1 MSIFYIERQLF
12 PAAPAVVAVEAV
24 VEAAGEA
31 AVEAAVAAVVGS
43 GVGAAGMCLGVGC
56 CY

>member
-12 PAAPAVVAVEAV
+12 PAAPAVVAVEA
-24 VEAAGEA
+24 
-31 AVEAAVAAVVGS
+31 AVEAAVAAVVGTV
-43 GVGAAGMCLGVGC
+43 VGAAGMCLGVGC

>member
-12 PAAPAVVAVEAV
+12 PAAPAVVAVGAAV
-24 VEAAGEA
+24 GAAVEA
-31 AVEAAVAAVVGS
+31 AVEAAVAAVVGTV
-43 GVGAAGMCLGVGC
+43 VGAAGMCLGVGC

>member
-24 VEAAGEA
+24 AEA
-31 AVEAAVAAVVGS
+31 AVEAAVGTA
-43 GVGAAGMCLGVGC
+43 VGAAGMCLGVGC

>member
-24 VEAAGEA
+24 VEAA
-31 AVEAAVAAVVGS
+31 VEAAVAAVVGTA
-43 GVGAAGMCLGVGC
+43 VGAAGTCLGVGC